1 MEELNEQ
8 TVTVIEEWSR
18 DSMVRYIPHADGTRT
33 VLEHIE
39 NPSHPFVMF
48 SGPDTFKNRYWTYK
62 ATRDKQD
69 YSSQCEQI
77 PEWAYET

>member
-1 MEELNEQ
+1 MTQE
-8 TVTVIEEWSR
+8 TVTVIEEWSQNE
-18 DSMVRYIPHADGTRT
+18 MIRYIPHSDGTRT

-39 NPSHPFVMF
+39 NPAHPYVMF
-48 SGPDTFKNRYWTYK
+48 RGPDTLRNQYWTYK
-62 ATRDKQD
+62 ATQDKAD